1 MRRIIRTK
9 NFKKEFSKFNN
20 LRKIKITSKIE
31 QFRTGEYDKQLKV
44 HKLNGK
50 LANKFAFSVEYNLR
64 IVYSVINNEIE
75 LYSFEDIGTH
85 KQVYR

>member
-1 MRRIIRTK
+1 MRNVTRTK
-9 NFKKEFSKFNN
+9 KFNKEFNKLDKHTQFKTAK
-20 LRKIKITSKIE
+20 KIRL
-31 QFRTGEYDKQLKV
+31 FRTGEHDIQLRV

-50 LANKFAFSVEYNLR
+50 LANKFAFSVEYDLR

-85 KQVYR
+85 NQVYR